1 MLIYSYKIT
10 TAPRGA
16 PTRRMNIMTIVKNY
30 TVRGRHFTIVKREED
45 GFYCAIEDKYIT
57 NGRLNRTLNGAQMH
71 CADSLSRCLDNTQRS
86 VDIDYYVEQGKSKA
100 EAFAMVFDMDVKE
113 CEALFAR

>member
-1 MLIYSYKIT
+1 
-10 TAPRGA
+10 
-16 PTRRMNIMTIVKNY
+16 MTIVKNY